1 MQKHIFSL
9 FALILFAQISFANVI
24 TGVAAIPD
32 GYYNNVDGKSS
43 PTAIL
48 DALNGIIS
56 GHTVIGYDDL
66 EPYYQQTDFY
76 SDTLWDMYSTCRFVA
91 GDANKPQSKVCDGW
105 NKEHVCCQSWIGG
118 SPMVS
123 DLYNVYPTDA
133 RVNNLRSNYPYGE
146 VSGSNGAGI
155 SKDDDHHALGKLGS
169 SINSISGYTALVFE
183 PHDNYKG
190 DFARTFMYMVAR
202 YRSQTLNDGNGS
214 VMFVS
219 SKTDFTSYAKNLL
232 MKWHRADPVSEKE
245 IDRNQAV
252 YGIQK
257 NRNPFID
264 YPDLAEYI
272 WGNRVGQT
280 VDLATM
286 TPTCDGGGQT
296 PVTNTKYG
304 VTWTVNGE
312 SVQVDSVAENKRPTA
327 LPAEPTSCSSE
338 SSIFVGWTDA
348 PISGSTDDA
357 PVVLYTKTTDIPVV
371 TADIALYAVFAH
383 RETVTGANV
392 PSSENFNFSSGY
404 TDKQDMGTVTQNNV
418 TITFAQATSQNP
430 PKYYT
435 NGTAVR
441 CYAGNTITVTAENI
455 TEIEFTFG
463 ASDSSNPI
471 TASPG
476 TFDAGTWSG
485 LANSVVFTIGGSSG
499 NRRIAGIE
507 VTMNGEGST
516 TVTSRYITSC
526 QTATEINNTSAQGEE
541 QGRLILI
548 GGHVYILVND
558 QLYNTLG
565 QKIK

>member
-1 MQKHIFSL
+1 
-9 FALILFAQISFANVI
+9 
-24 TGVAAIPD
+24 
-32 GYYNNVDGKSS
+32 
-43 PTAIL
+43 
-48 DALNGIIS
+48 
-56 GHTVIGYDDL
+56 
-66 EPYYQQTDFY
+66 
-76 SDTLWDMYSTCRFVA
+76 MYSTCRFVA
-91 GDANKPQSKVCDGW
+91 DDANKPQKAVCDGW

-118 SPMVS
+118 SPMTS

-155 SKDDDHHALGKLGS
+155 SKDDDHHAMGKLGTS
-169 SINSISGYTALVFE
+169 VNSISGYTDRVFE

-219 SKTDFTSYAKNLL
+219 NKTDFTTYAKNLL

-252 YGIQK
+252 YGIQH

-280 VDLATM
+280 VDLSSM

-296 PVTNTKYG
+296 PVSNTKYG
-304 VTWTVNGE
+304 VMWMVNGE
-312 SVQVDSVAENKRPTA
+312 SVQVDSVAENKRPSV

-338 SSIFVGWTDA
+338 SDVFVGWTNA
-348 PISGSTDDA
+348 PIIGSTDDA
-357 PVVLYTKTTDIPVV
+357 PTLYTKTTDIPVV
-371 TADIALYAVFAH
+371 TADVALYAVFAH
-383 RETVTGANV
+383 QETVTGANV
-392 PSSENFNFSSGY
+392 PSSENFDFSSGY
-404 TDKQDMGTVTQNNV
+404 TNQQDMGTVTQNNV
-418 TITFAQATSQNP
+418 SIAFAQATSQNP

-441 CYAGNTITVTAENI
+441 CYPGNTITVTAENI
-455 TEIEFTFG
+455 TEIVFTFG

-471 TASPG
+471 TATPG
-476 TFDAGTWSG
+476 TFTSGTWSG
-485 LANSVVFTIGGSSG
+485 LANSVVFTFGGSSG

-507 VTMNGEGST
+507 VTMNGQGST

-526 QTATEINNTSAQGEE
+526 QSTTEIETIDETTSP
-541 QGRLILI
+541 RKILI
-548 GGHVYILVND
+548 GGHVYLIVGD
-558 QLYNTLG
+558 ELYNMMG
-565 QKIK
+565 QRMK